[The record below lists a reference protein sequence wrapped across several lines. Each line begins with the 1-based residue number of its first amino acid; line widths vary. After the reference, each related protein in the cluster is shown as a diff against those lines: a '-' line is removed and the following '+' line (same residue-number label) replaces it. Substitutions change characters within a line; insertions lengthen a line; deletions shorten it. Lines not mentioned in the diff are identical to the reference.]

1 MWSIL
6 HLAVISA
13 AFRCISA
20 STDTATKPAHPPLN
34 ITALSS
40 HDGYSVL
47 ECWQLASLPVDA
59 MQAANYVVGGQT
71 TKAVWSRIEPRTH
84 IGEAWAPH
92 AQFVVPMSLLWR
104 LILSNLLKN
113 HYSCRL
119 SIILNGLIRIT
130 SPAPRPTDGNGK
142 GPLNDSVMMS
152 IGHGEV
158 DMGVVREDQEYKK
171 PETKTAYILP
181 GTLRSSMLIAA
192 DLKSISTLAGHYT
205 EFPSDEPTLLV
216 QIPFDGDVVPEHIV
230 LYEGG
235 CH

>member
-40 HDGYSVL
+40 RDGYSVL

-92 AQFVVPMSLLWR
+92 AQ
-104 LILSNLLKN
+104 
-113 HYSCRL
+113 L

-152 IGHGEV
+152 IGHGEG
-158 DMGVVREDQEYKK
+158 DMGVVGEDQEYKI

-216 QIPFDGDVVPEHIV
+216 QIPFDGDVVPEHII